1 MTLVLQVFLL
11 VDLFV
16 RVEVSEG
23 ALDVVA
29 RRPLADEFDQRR
41 RALIGLWKL
50 YPAGFRA

>member
-16 RVEVSEG
+16 RLEVSEG

-50 YPAGFRA
+50 YLVGFQA

>member
-23 ALDVVA
+23 APDVVSW
-29 RRPLADEFDQRR
+29 RHFVGEFDQRGLV
-41 RALIGLWKL
+41 LIGLWKL
-50 YPAGFRA
+50 YPVGFQT